1 MSKAPYLHND
11 GSDCYT
17 KDCSLGNTSIHAPR
31 ARSFSRASANLR
43 LSRPVE
49 VVAAPK
55 RVINTYSFFNGD
67 KQVRATSLE
76 YAVKKTYG
84 ASARIGWNQQV
95 PGRFQVLRWNAP
107 YNAWDVLTEGYDG
120 GEAVM
125 GQENS
130 EVGE

>member
-1 MSKAPYLHND
+1 MAQIVTLRNAHSGMFPFMLPELEASAD
-11 GSDCYT
+11 T
-17 KDCSLGNTSIHAPR
+17 
-31 ARSFSRASANLR
+31 SANLR

-49 VVAAPK
+49 AIATPK

-67 KQVRATSLE
+67 KQMRATSLG

-84 ASARIGWNQQV
+84 APARIGWNQQV

-120 GEAVM
+120 GEAV
-125 GQENS
+125 QRQQNS
-130 EVGE
+130 EAGE